1 MAEPGAAA
9 GDAGVRIRGSW
20 VPRGESHH
28 RGDRVRWRRCDAA
41 DSARRGADR
50 AIATFTVTGA
60 APEREKEAIAAT
72 GFTVGSTY
80 VAGGEQTLRL
90 AMERHYRNLGY
101 RDASVEAETKVNAAE
116 GRVDIVASVHEGPL
130 YLVQSVRTSGVESTR
145 DTLVERA
152 TRIQAGTPA
161 SPALT
166 ESTRRRLYDIGTFR
180 SAEVTF
186 VPTPDATPTANLVPV
201 DAVVSVQES
210 RRFMFL
216 YGLEATNEYQS
227 LFDKRI
233 SSGGVAADLRDRNF
247 LGRGW
252 TLGAG
257 LRYEPKF
264 QSGRVL
270 MSVPRIRSTRIRTN
284 VYVDTRTEDRARN
297 EEVIF
302 VDDETALTLEQRWR
316 AKPQIE
322 LSWGYRF
329 EYRDINFL
337 AAETKESLIRF
348 KGNLAGLA
356 SAVVVDRRDNMF
368 DAKKGWLFSTS
379 AEWGLQAVGSDFDY
393 LRTLVRGSF
402 YQPLGPLTLA
412 SNARWGNL
420 QPFSGQPP
428 VTVLD
433 IFYKAGGTQTVRGY
447 KEDALS
453 AYTGAGPAGRWHQAA
468 RLQPGDP
475 VPAVLVAERG
485 GVRRRRQ
492 YLR

>member
-1 MAEPGAAA
+1 MTFEP
-9 GDAGVRIRGSW
+9 
-20 VPRGESHH
+20 
-28 RGDRVRWRRCDAA
+28 
-41 DSARRGADR
+41 
-50 AIATFTVTGA
+50 
-60 APEREKEAIAAT
+60 
-72 GFTVGSTY
+72 
-80 VAGGEQTLRL
+80 
-90 AMERHYRNLGY
+90 
-101 RDASVEAETKVNAAE
+101 
-116 GRVDIVASVHEGPL
+116 
-130 YLVQSVRTSGVESTR
+130 
-145 DTLVERA
+145 
-152 TRIQAGTPA
+152 TPA
-161 SPALT
+161 
-166 ESTRRRLYDIGTFR
+166 
-180 SAEVTF
+180 
-186 VPTPDATPTANLVPV
+186 ATPTAALVPV

-210 RRFMFL
+210 RRFLFL
-216 YGLEATNEYQS
+216 YGLEATNEYES

-302 VDDETALTLEQRWR
+302 RDDETALTLEQRWR
-316 AKPQIE
+316 VKPPIE

-348 KGNLAGLA
+348 TGNLAGLA
-356 SAVVVDRRDNMF
+356 SAIVVDRRDNMF

-420 QPFSGQPP
+420 QPFGGQPP

-453 AYTGAGPAGRWHQAA
+453 AYTVLDRPVGGTKLLVFNQEIRFPLFWLLSGVAFADAGNTFTEGCRGSTSAIWPSASVSACASGRRWRRSGSTSASRSTATRPAAPPHGGTSRSA
-468 RLQPGDP
+468 RSSSRSRILLDP
-475 VPAVLVAERG
+475 HFGEG
-485 GVRRRRQ
+485 
-492 YLR
+492 